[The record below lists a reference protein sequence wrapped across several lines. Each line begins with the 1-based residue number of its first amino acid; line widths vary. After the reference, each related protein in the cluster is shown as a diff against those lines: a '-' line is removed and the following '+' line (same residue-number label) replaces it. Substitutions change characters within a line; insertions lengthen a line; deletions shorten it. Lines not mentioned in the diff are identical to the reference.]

1 MLYWKR
7 DRYVIGSVGQE
18 VEGDDAEDG
27 GGEEGGGGDEE
38 EGGLGAEGGEG
49 GGGELAE
56 LRVAAPGAESG
67 GDADDEGGEGERD
80 EEELEAD
87 VGAGGEPVDDVAR
100 GLGGLVGGGLNVAE
114 EEREHEEGGGE
125 DEEEFEGGD
134 GAFEEH
140 EDFVMQSS
148 VWCQVGFR
156 GGRQSAV
163 ESRKWGKEEKAN
175 AEARRALRC
184 AEEDCV

>member
-1 MLYWKR
+1 MARSRKPNRRSGRVARTLSQRMLYWKR
-7 DRYVIGSVGQE
+7 DRYVIGSVGQV

-27 GGEEGGGGDEE
+27 GGEEGAGGDEE
-38 EGGLGAEGGEG
+38 EGGLGAEG

-67 GDADDEGGEGERD
+67 GEADDEGGEGERD

-114 EEREHEEGGGE
+114 EEREHEESGGGGGGGVGGGGGGVW
-125 DEEEFEGGD
+125 EGGQ
-134 GAFEEH
+134 GCFTAKY
-140 EDFVMQSS
+140 
-148 VWCQVGFR
+148 R
-156 GGRQSAV
+156 GG
-163 ESRKWGKEEKAN
+163 
-175 AEARRALRC
+175 L
-184 AEEDCV
+184 